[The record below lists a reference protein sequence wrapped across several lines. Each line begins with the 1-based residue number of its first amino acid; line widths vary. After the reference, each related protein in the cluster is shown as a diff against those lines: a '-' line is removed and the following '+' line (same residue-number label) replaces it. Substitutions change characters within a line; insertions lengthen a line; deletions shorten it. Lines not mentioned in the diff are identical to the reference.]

1 MSERQDEPAGW
12 PSNNPPLD
20 EEDPLLKID
29 VLALVDAK
37 RLPAA
42 LKLNYQQLYDRKE
55 ALLNGIDDWIEDH
68 LPPRDKRSPLDP
80 KVKPQVGDEQ
90 DLKDT
95 TDFASQVKDFL
106 RDEVEATRKKVK
118 GPIDKAGAEIQK
130 FFVKDMADELSR
142 ALIPIVDAQGVALA
156 QKLERERQRLR
167 EEAWEAAQLADRLAI
182 QARRATGVR
191 QSESLLQK
199 AMEVE
204 DEAARLERAAEGSVA
219 DLTRTRTDLQ
229 QVTGLKSNWKF
240 DVVNL
245 IELVMEIAAGRLPIE
260 WVTIDEVYANGKIRP
275 KDGVRSVPGL
285 HIHEEIKPR

>member
-1 MSERQDEPAGW
+1 MSEQQDEPAGW

-29 VLALVDAK
+29 VLALVDVK

-68 LPPRDKRSPLDP
+68 LPPRDKRSPPDP

-204 DEAARLERAAEGSVA
+204 DEAARLERASEGSVA

-260 WVTIDEVYANGKIRP
+260 WVTIDEVYANSKIRP